1 MSCQDI
7 AAALVDERLPRPP
20 DWKAHLE
27 QCAECR
33 TLASL
38 HASATRLRLAEPS
51 AVAPLAPGAILGEV
65 RRRQHRRR
73 AVAGVAST
81 AALATL
87 MLLVLPRAPTRSVED
102 SGPGAPGELSAT
114 VSQAEA
120 TEPASVGL
128 LLGEVYGYARTNPAV
143 EDETYGAFG
152 ALAAW
157 VRPAES
163 SALDAEPFVSVLQP
177 LYSRDSFR

>member
-1 MSCQDI
+1 MSCHDV
-7 AAALVDERLPRPP
+7 AAALVDESLPRPP
-20 DWKAHLE
+20 DLKAHLE

-33 TLASL
+33 TLAAL
-38 HASATRLRLAEPS
+38 HASASRLRLAEPS
-51 AVAPLAPGAILGEV
+51 AGVPVPPEAIFGEV

-87 MLLVLPRAPTRSVED
+87 MLLVLPRAPSVSVEA
-102 SGPGAPGELSAT
+102 SGPSAPGELSAT
-114 VSQAEA
+114 VSQAGE
-120 TEPASVGL
+120 TEPASLGL

-163 SALDAEPFVSVLQP
+163 TALDAEPFASVLQP
-177 LYSRDSFR
+177 LYPRDSFR